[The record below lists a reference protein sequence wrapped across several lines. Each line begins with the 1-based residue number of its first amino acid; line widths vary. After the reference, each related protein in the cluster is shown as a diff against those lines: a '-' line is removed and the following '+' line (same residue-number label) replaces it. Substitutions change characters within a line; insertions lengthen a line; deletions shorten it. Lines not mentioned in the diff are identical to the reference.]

1 MRTKTLFLKLFLAA
15 FFLAVFIPKDVHAA
29 QTEVN
34 VGNTYGNSITIA
46 GSATDYVV
54 TDGGG
59 SEIFAYNKEGYIL
72 TGIANNKKIT
82 IEVEGTLNLTFTDL
96 RLLGDSQLEI
106 KKGIVNITLKNSTLT
121 NSTLQNNSG
130 SAISIGDNS
139 KVIFLGTGKIMVE
152 GHGASGHAV
161 TGGASSNLEVA
172 CSNSGAVTLSVDSAS
187 AYPFNGNILT
197 ATSGI
202 LNCQRNGSKA
212 EFGQKYLYLDGASV
226 YADGIV
232 EISFIDESLKNL
244 TPNTQYKITY
254 IDDNG
259 SVTAL
264 PSEKT
269 VSNSEG
275 KIQLLDEFNVFD
287 RYITI
292 EDAQR
297 IKLKPRP
304 AKPTNIAKSSEEIAY
319 TNTGSITLPSA
330 EYEYMAVANGSTW
343 DTPNP
348 PDYIAKNLPPGD
360 YKVRKKATNS
370 DFASESAIITLDL
383 GRLLTVTPPTWDTV
397 TYKDEKHQNP
407 DSKAFEI
414 ESHEINENITISSIY
429 PASNSKTDWYTLS
442 GDPDKIDDIISPKAT
457 DSNVISLKPN
467 ENLDAGT
474 YTAKFYFS
482 YRVGSSTTPK
492 STETPAT
499 VTYIVEPKKQ
509 PQPTI
514 GVGEFEE
521 KKVTYNSIELT
532 PVSAPEGVDAV
543 EYSIDGTKWV
553 KEPSF
558 TGLTQDTVYKV
569 QVRSKGDAPNYIA
582 SDPVEVQ
589 VHTEV
594 AATIDFINERIDMP
608 PYSDRNYTIT
618 VGNETINAQGGDKI
632 DIKESWFD
640 KTVTI
645 HDVTNNYDQTL
656 TIQKRAAAPSNLK
669 ATDETIASYHDGKI
683 TGANTSM
690 EYRLESWEKWASCA
704 NIEKN
709 TIENLEPGKYYVRIA
724 PTETKFASASAEIT
738 IKKGKVISVEPIEFD
753 SMTYGTVPDAKAI
766 TITNHDKDNPVT
778 IIGMSIDPNAFVVSE
793 GDKTVAASDQI
804 SNWKLAPKEKLNVG
818 TYTAELVISYTD
830 SLTTTPEEP
839 GDTEEPGGDTEEPG
853 GDTEEPGKNP
863 GDDTETPGGTTNP
876 DDTKDPDTE
885 NPGGT
890 TNPDDTKDPD
900 TEEPGD
906 TTNPDTEDSDT
917 EGSGDDEGTELSKLA
932 TEDET
937 VDDSSAEQL
946 EPVSIP
952 VEITVTKAEQDP
964 PPVPSEKSK
973 SATSIT
979 LETIP
984 NSPMSGAKAQYSKD
998 GGKTWQDSP
1007 TFTGLTANREYTFVA
1022 RYAETENYNA
1032 SEISAGEIAITT
1044 DPKTDSSDVSK
1055 NATDSDSNGSNSN
1068 GTNGTGTGTNGTS
1081 GTSGTGTDGTS
1092 GVLSSAKTG
1101 DMNNIQLWVTL
1112 AIISYLSCMV
1122 TIRNRMKQSKA

>member
-1 MRTKTLFLKLFLAA
+1 MRTKKLFLKLFLAA

-29 QTEVN
+29 QTPIN
-34 VGNTYGNSITIA
+34 VGNTYGNSITISGTA
-46 GSATDYVV
+46 SSPVV
-54 TDGGG
+54 TDGSGA
-59 SEIFAYNKEGYIL
+59 EIANNREGYNF
-72 TGIANNKKIT
+72 TGVANNKKIT
-82 IEVEGTLNLTFTDL
+82 IEIEGTLNLTFTDL
-96 RLLGDSQLEI
+96 RLLEGSQLEI
-106 KKGIVNITLKNSTLT
+106 KKGIVNISLKNSTLT
-121 NSTLQNNSG
+121 NSTVQNTNG
-130 SAISIGDNS
+130 SAIIIADES
-139 KVIFLGTGKIMVE
+139 KVIFSNDGKVMVE

-161 TGGASSNLEVA
+161 TGGTNGNLEVA
-172 CSNSGAVTLSVDSAS
+172 CSSKGSVTLSVDDTNAD
-187 AYPFNGNILT
+187 PFNGNILT
-197 ATSGI
+197 ATSGN
-202 LNCQRNGSKA
+202 LRCERNGQLAK
-212 EFGQKYLYLDGASV
+212 FGHKYLYLDGANV
-226 YADGIV
+226 DADGIV
-232 EISFIDESLKNL
+232 SVSFIDESL
-244 TPNTQYKITY
+244 TGFDSNTQHKITY
-254 IDDNG
+254 INDKG
-259 SVTAL
+259 
-264 PSEKT
+264 T
-269 VSNSEG
+269 VSTLPTADTIANSSG
-275 KIQLLDEFNVFD
+275 MIKLLDEFDVFD
-287 RYITI
+287 RYITVD
-292 EDAQR
+292 DAQR

-304 AKPTNIAKSSEEIAY
+304 AKPTNIKQSNEEIAY

-330 EYEYMAVANGSTW
+330 EYEYMATTGNSTW

-348 PDYIAKNLPPGD
+348 PDYTAKNLPPGD
-360 YKVRKKATNS
+360 YKVRKKATDS
-370 DFASESAIITLDL
+370 AFASESATITLKL
-383 GRLLTVTPPTWDTV
+383 GRLLTVTAPTWDAV
-397 TYKDEKHQNP
+397 TYSDEKHENP
-407 DSKAFEI
+407 DSKAFKI
-414 ESHEINENITISSIY
+414 ESHEINDSITISSIY
-429 PASNSKTDWYTLS
+429 PAPNSKTDWYTLS
-442 GDPDKIDDIISPKAT
+442 GDPDNISNTIPASGT
-457 DSNVISLKPN
+457 DTNVVSLQPN
-467 ENLDAGT
+467 SKLDAGT

-482 YRVGSSTTPK
+482 YRVGSSTSPK
-492 STETPAT
+492 STEDPVT
-499 VTYIVEPKKQ
+499 VTFTVEPKKQ

-514 GVGEFEE
+514 GVGEFEV

-532 PVSAPEGVDAV
+532 PVSAPAGVDAV

-558 TGLTQDTVYKV
+558 TGLTQDTDYKV

-594 AATIDFINERIDMP
+594 AAKFDFINERIDMP

-618 VGNETINAQGGDKI
+618 VGNETINAQGNDKI

-656 TIQKRAAAPSNLK
+656 TIQKRAAAPTNLK

-690 EYRLESWEKWASCA
+690 QYKLESWEEWAPCA

-724 PTETKFASASAEIT
+724 PTETKFASASAEII

-766 TITNHDKDNPVT
+766 TITNHDKKNPVT

-818 TYTAELVISYTD
+818 TYTAELVVSYTD
-830 SLTTTPEEP
+830 SPITTPEEP
-839 GDTEEPGGDTEEPG
+839 GDTEEPGG
-853 GDTEEPGKNP
+853 
-863 GDDTETPGGTTNP
+863 DTETPGGTTNP

-885 NPGGT
+885 DPGGT

-906 TTNPDTEDSDT
+906 TTNPGGTTDPDDTKEPGNETEDSKDT
-917 EGSGDDEGTELSKLA
+917 NLSKLA
-932 TEDET
+932 KEDET
-937 VDDSSAEQL
+937 VDDNTEEQL

-973 SATSIT
+973 TATSVT

-984 NSPMSGAKAQYSKD
+984 NSPISGAKAQYSKD

-1007 TFTGLTANREYTFVA
+1007 TFTGLSANREYTFVA

-1055 NATDSDSNGSNSN
+1055 NATDNNSNGSKSN
-1068 GTNGTGTGTNGTS
+1068 GTNGNGSGNGTNGTS

-1112 AIISYLSCMV
+1112 AIISYLSCM
-1122 TIRNRMKQSKA
+1122 IIIKNRMKQSRA